1 LQVLGDGH
9 VIPQVPVAEH
19 RDPMP
24 LAVILRLSEKKKR
37 NRVYSSSES
46 LEASLGSKKDSMCMY
61 DTYVLVSKEN
71 EHC

>member
-9 VIPQVPVAEH
+9 VVPQVPVVER
-19 RDPMP
+19 RDPAP
-24 LAVILRLSEKKKR
+24 LAIILRLSEKTKR
-37 NRVYSSSES
+37 NRAYSSGES

-71 EHC
+71 EHD